1 MKAKKALKRLD
12 KVVALLS
19 NVIGRLPDSKNG
31 LEDLLGSAKA
41 NVVQAK
47 KMVHAQPSNGAAK
60 ATNGAGKA
68 KPAEKATTGRRLS
81 AEGRKRISLAA
92 KKRWEAARRKGVN
105 PVTGR
110 RLSKTA

>member
-1 MKAKKALKRLD
+1 MKTKKTLKRLN

-19 NVIGRLPDSKNG
+19 NVIGRLPDKKNG

-47 KMVHAQPSNGAAK
+47 KMVHSQPA
-60 ATNGAGKA
+60 NGAGKS
-68 KPAEKATTGRRLS
+68 KPADKAPKAEKAGSSRLS
-81 AEGRKRISLAA
+81 AEGRKNISLAA
-92 KKRWEAARRKGVN
+92 KKRWAKAKRKGVN

>member
-1 MKAKKALKRLD
+1 MKTKKTLKRLD

-19 NVIGRLPDSKNG
+19 NVIGRLPDKKNG
-31 LEDLLGSAKA
+31 LEDLLDSAKA

-47 KMVHAQPSNGAAK
+47 KMVNSQPA
-60 ATNGAGKA
+60 NGAGRS
-68 KPAEKATTGRRLS
+68 KPAAKGEKAGTGRLS
-81 AEGRKRISLAA
+81 AAGRKKISEAA
-92 KKRWEAARRKGVN
+92 KKRWEAAKRKGVN